1 MALRTRVDADQ
12 LGMTRRE
19 VFAFVPAAV
28 AADTALGQGAPAKHR
43 PKIAALTTVYR
54 FKSHGQGIV
63 DRFLDG
69 YGWEGRH
76 HVPGVDV
83 VSLYVDQK
91 PQGDLSGERAA
102 RHPGLKVYKTIAEAL
117 TCGGK
122 LLAVDGVL
130 VIAEHGRYPTSAK
143 GQRLF
148 PRFEFFQ
155 QVIDVFKRSGRS
167 VPVFVDKHLSWNWE
181 WALSM
186 VKTAKTLGFPLMA
199 GSALPVTSRIP
210 SIDVPLGAQVA
221 EAVGVGYGG
230 IDSYDFHGLEA
241 IQCLVERRRGGETG
255 VVAVTALRGNS
266 VWKALQSGSWEKGGC
281 DLELFES
288 CLCRS
293 FTLASPRAGYGC
305 ASPELG
311 QLPAMVRNPAMYR
324 VEYSDGL
331 KVTFLL
337 VSRLINDFTV
347 AVRIKGRP
355 EPLSTQMYLPGLSP
369 GQTLPNFFNPLVHH
383 IETMFQSG
391 KPPYPIERTLLTTG
405 VLATA
410 IESMH
415 TQGARIATPALGK
428 LRYEAP
434 RESTFWSS

>member
-1 MALRTRVDADQ
+1 MAQRNRGGTDRLRI
-12 LGMTRRE
+12 TRRE
-19 VFAFVPAAV
+19 VLATVPAAI
-28 AADTALGQGAPAKHR
+28 AAGTTLGRGAPANYR
-43 PKIAALTTVYR
+43 PRIAALATVYR
-54 FKSHGQGIV
+54 FKSHAQGIV

-76 HVPGVDV
+76 YVPGVDV
-83 VSLYVDQK
+83 VAMYVDQK
-91 PQGDLSGERAA
+91 PQGDLSGEREA

-122 LLAVDGVL
+122 ELAVDGVL
-130 VIAEHGRYPTSAK
+130 LIGEHGQYPTSAK

-148 PRFEFFQ
+148 PRYEFFQ
-155 QVIDVFKRSGRS
+155 QVVDVFKRSGRS
-167 VPVFVDKHLSWNWE
+167 VPVFIDTHLSWNWE
-181 WALSM
+181 WASSM
-186 VKTAKTLGFPLMA
+186 VETAKTLGFPLMA

-210 SIDVPLGAQVA
+210 AIDVPLGAQVA

-255 VVAVTALRGNS
+255 VVAVTAWRGNS
-266 VWKALQSGSWEKGGC
+266 VWKALESGSWEKGGC

-293 FTLASPRAGYGC
+293 FTLASPRTGYGC
-305 ASPELG
+305 AYPELA
-311 QLPAMVRNPAMYR
+311 QLPAVVRNPAMYR

-337 VSRLINDFTV
+337 VSRLVNDFTV

-383 IETMFQSG
+383 IETMFQTG

-410 IESMH
+410 IDSMH
-415 TQGARIATPALGK
+415 TQSARIATPALSK
-428 LRYEAP
+428 LRYHV
-434 RESTFWSS
+434 